1 MLGLEPR
8 GRRFESYRPD
18 HLTFP
23 ADSPILPGWNGVGPL
38 LILPEREPMITPAR
52 NLILVAL
59 EKPADV
65 SEGGIH
71 LPDAAQTRLP
81 RGKVIDVGP
90 DYASHETPYPLGSIV
105 YFSPYAGFDI
115 AVEGVDHLI
124 LNPDD
129 IVASERKD

>member
-1 MLGLEPR
+1 
-8 GRRFESYRPD
+8 
-18 HLTFP
+18 
-23 ADSPILPGWNGVGPL
+23 
-38 LILPEREPMITPAR
+38 MITPAR